1 MRRGYPYGIT
11 SVKCPIGV
19 IMIIFNFG
27 PLSKNELI
35 LAFDNEGASYLFQ
48 RLSGIG
54 GNKDEE
60 TMACIHLD
68 KQGEWVGFFTVY
80 IDDFDTV
87 NIDGH
92 HLKIG
97 LDEGSLEYLVFKL
110 EKFLSDGDFSPSEFI
125 ALSRPGRKYD
135 TQVYLRRIA

>member
-1 MRRGYPYGIT
+1 MP
-11 SVKCPIGV
+11 
-19 IMIIFNFG
+19 MIVFNFG
-27 PLSKNELI
+27 PLSKNELT
-35 LAFDNEGASYLFQ
+35 LAFDNEGACYLIQ
-48 RLSGIG
+48 SLSGLG
-54 GNKDEE
+54 GKKDEG

-68 KQGEWVGFFTVY
+68 KQEKWAGFFSVY
-80 IDDFDTV
+80 ISDFDTV

-97 LDEGSLEYLVFKL
+97 LDKGSLEYLVFKL

>member
-1 MRRGYPYGIT
+1 MP
-11 SVKCPIGV
+11 
-19 IMIIFNFG
+19 MIVFNFG
-27 PLSKNELI
+27 PLSKNELA
-35 LAFDNEGASYLFQ
+35 LAFDNEGAFYLIQ
-48 RLSGIG
+48 SLSGLG
-54 GNKDEE
+54 GKRDEGA
-60 TMACIHLD
+60 MACLHLE
-68 KQGEWVGFFTVY
+68 KQEKWAGFFTVY
-80 IDDFDTV
+80 ISDFDTV

-97 LDEGSLEYLVFKL
+97 LDKGSLEYFVFKL

>member
-1 MRRGYPYGIT
+1 MP
-11 SVKCPIGV
+11 
-19 IMIIFNFG
+19 MIVFNFG
-27 PLSKNELI
+27 PLSKNELT
-35 LAFDNEGASYLFQ
+35 LSFDNEGAFYLIQ
-48 RLSGIG
+48 SLSGLG
-54 GNKDEE
+54 GKRDEE
-60 TMACIHLD
+60 TMACLHLD
-68 KQGEWVGFFTVY
+68 KQEKWAGFFTVY
-80 IDDFDTV
+80 ISDFDTV

-135 TQVYLRRIA
+135 IQVYLRRIA

>member
-1 MRRGYPYGIT
+1 
-11 SVKCPIGV
+11 
-19 IMIIFNFG
+19 MIVFNFG
-27 PLSKNELI
+27 PLSKNELT
-35 LAFDNEGASYLFQ
+35 LAFDNEGAFYLIQ
-48 RLSGIG
+48 GLSGLG
-54 GNKDEE
+54 GKKDEE

-68 KQGEWVGFFTVY
+68 KQEKWAGFFTVY
-80 IDDFDTV
+80 ISDFDTV

>member
-1 MRRGYPYGIT
+1 MP
-11 SVKCPIGV
+11 
-19 IMIIFNFG
+19 MIVFNFG
-27 PLSKNELI
+27 PLSKNELT
-35 LAFDNEGASYLFQ
+35 LAFDNEGAFYLIQ
-48 RLSGIG
+48 SLSGLG
-54 GNKDEE
+54 GKKDEE

-68 KQGEWVGFFTVY
+68 KQEKWAGFFTVY
-80 IDDFDTV
+80 ISDFDTV

>member
-1 MRRGYPYGIT
+1 
-11 SVKCPIGV
+11 
-19 IMIIFNFG
+19 MIVFNFG
-27 PLSKNELI
+27 PLSKNELT
-35 LAFDNEGASYLFQ
+35 LAFDNEGAFYLIQ
-48 RLSGIG
+48 SLSGLG
-54 GNKDEE
+54 GKKDEE

-68 KQGEWVGFFTVY
+68 KQEKWAGFFTVY
-80 IDDFDTV
+80 ISDFDTV

>member
-1 MRRGYPYGIT
+1 MP
-11 SVKCPIGV
+11 
-19 IMIIFNFG
+19 MIVFNFG
-27 PLSKNELI
+27 PLSKNELA
-35 LAFDNEGASYLFQ
+35 LSFDNEGAFYLIQ
-48 RLSGIG
+48 SLSGLG
-54 GNKDEE
+54 GKRDEE
-60 TMACIHLD
+60 TMACLHLD
-68 KQGEWVGFFTVY
+68 KQEKWAGFFTVY
-80 IDDFDTV
+80 ISDFDTV

-125 ALSRPGRKYD
+125 ALSRTGRKYD

>member
-1 MRRGYPYGIT
+1 MP
-11 SVKCPIGV
+11 
-19 IMIIFNFG
+19 MIVFNFG
-27 PLSKNELI
+27 PLTKNELT
-35 LAFDNEGASYLFQ
+35 LAFDNEGAFYLIQ
-48 RLSGIG
+48 SLSGLG
-54 GNKDEE
+54 GKKDEE

-68 KQGEWVGFFTVY
+68 KQEKWAGFFTVY
-80 IDDFDTV
+80 ISDFDTV

>member
-1 MRRGYPYGIT
+1 
-11 SVKCPIGV
+11 
-19 IMIIFNFG
+19 MIVFNFG
-27 PLSKNELI
+27 PLSKNELT
-35 LAFDNEGASYLFQ
+35 LAFDNEGAFYLIQ
-48 RLSGIG
+48 SLSGLG
-54 GNKDEE
+54 GKKDEE

-68 KQGEWVGFFTVY
+68 KQEKWAGFFTVY
-80 IDDFDTV
+80 ISDFDTV

-110 EKFLSDGDFSPSEFI
+110 EKFLSDGEFSPSEFI